1 MESIV
6 NAVTAQNGVIA
17 DAFAVRPRQ
26 TSPIAAQCGS
36 WERSHASTAGMTTGG
51 VRLLPATTTPAGRLI
66 DAAYGSSTSFPFSG
80 PSTLS
85 PPV

>member
-6 NAVTAQNGVIA
+6 NAIIAKDGVVA
-17 DAFAVRPRQ
+17 DASAVRERQ
-26 TSPIAAQCGS
+26 SSPIAAPCGA
-36 WERSHASTAGMTTGG
+36 WERSHASTTGMTTGG
-51 VRLLPATTTPAGRLI
+51 VRLLPATTTPAERLI
-66 DAAYGSSTSFPFSG
+66 DAAHGSSTSFPFSG

>member
-17 DAFAVRPRQ
+17 DAVAVRPRQ

-36 WERSHASTAGMTTGG
+36 WERSHASTGGMTTGG
-51 VRLLPATTTPAGRLI
+51 VRLLPATKSPAGRLV
-66 DAAYGSSTSFPFSG
+66 APAYGSTSFPFSG